1 MAPGALALRAMA
13 PLAMASRASAPRA
26 MAPGLAKTPH
36 RPYPQRKARAMNA
49 GNRTNT
55 CIRIFRN
62 FKLPKGI
69 SHSGVCE
76 INAHRVE
83 GDSAYIPPRTPEL
96 NVEAFTENTPPC
108 KDGRLFRSAL
118 KPPGACANIELGG
131 AGGRCIQGTTC
142 AMGVFFADTGYQK
155 SLQHGHLKT
164 RGWPAIGQGHRPR
177 PSALAV
183 GQGHGHVVAKAT
195 SGQAMGWPWACGGH
209 VVAMWWPCGGYV
221 VAM

>member
-13 PLAMASRASAPRA
+13 RLAMASRARAPRAMAPRA
-26 MAPGLAKTPH
+26 MAPGLAKPSH
-36 RPYPQRKARAMNA
+36 RPYTQRKARAMNA
-49 GNRTNT
+49 GSRTNN

-108 KDGRLFRSAL
+108 KNGRLFRSAL

-131 AGGRCIQGTTC
+131 AGGRCIHGTTC

-164 RGWPAIGQGHRPR
+164 RGWPAIGQGH
-177 PSALAV
+177 
-183 GQGHGHVVAKAT
+183 GHVVAKAT
-195 SGQAMGWPWACGGH
+195 SGQAMGRPWACGGH